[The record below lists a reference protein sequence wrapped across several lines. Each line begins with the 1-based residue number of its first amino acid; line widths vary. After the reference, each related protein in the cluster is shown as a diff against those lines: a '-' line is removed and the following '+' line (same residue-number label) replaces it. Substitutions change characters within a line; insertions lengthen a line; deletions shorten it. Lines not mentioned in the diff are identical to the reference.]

1 MHSFRLRLILA
12 LIAGVTLLSVAS
24 TYFEV
29 LEHKH
34 VLRQELEWRSS
45 YMGASLKPA
54 LEQGFAQDNP
64 GGFAALIANAKAQIG
79 ALGVGV
85 YDSQGRM
92 ISSSGVPAVFAALA
106 HPPFEALA
114 KKTPVASLSR
124 TDVERSLKKGRSGQC
139 IRPHRRHPV
148 AGGGVSASRGKQP
161 GRGVGHP
168 R

>member
-45 YMGASLKPA
+45 YMGVSLKPQ
-54 LEQGFAQDNP
+54 LEQAFAQNNP
-64 GGFAALIANAKAQIG
+64 GSLPALTANAKSQIG
-79 ALGVGV
+79 ALGVGI

-92 ISSSGVPAVFAALA
+92 ISSDGVPAV
-106 HPPFEALA
+106 
-114 KKTPVASLSR
+114 
-124 TDVERSLKKGRSGQC
+124 
-139 IRPHRRHPV
+139 
-148 AGGGVSASRGKQP
+148 
-161 GRGVGHP
+161 
-168 R
+168 